1 MQHFA
6 FALTA
11 VALWPAVTFAQT
23 PSLQSAPAQP
33 QILEIEAVFGDCPV
47 SSDAAGRPVTR
58 SCLDD
63 LYKIARE
70 ECSRRGWSN
79 GYPSRISGTPPTLL
93 TRISC
98 LP

>member
-1 MQHFA
+1 MRYFRL
-6 FALTA
+6 ALTA
-11 VALWPAVTFAQT
+11 IALWPAVTFAQS
-23 PSLQSAPAQP
+23 PQSVAVQP

-47 SSDAAGRPVTR
+47 SSDSAGRPVTR

-63 LYKIARE
+63 LYRIARE

-79 GYPSRISGTPPTLL
+79 GNPSRISGTPPTLL